1 MITQGINSATFFLY
15 RINIY
20 LKNRLVGC
28 MFLLIGTSL
37 NADLSHICA
46 YSNESVVK
54 FRKSTVGTD
63 RKEAVKICLA
73 EKIGSR
79 HIPHFQWPV
88 DLCDFWI
95 SSLFG
100 PRTYNGVTKMHHGI
114 DLASLKGTAV
124 KASADGKV
132 IKAQRDVP
140 GYGTLVEI
148 KHKKG
153 FTTRYGH
160 MEDILVKEGDCVCQA
175 DLIGTVGSHGN
186 VRAKKDPSHLHFEIR
201 QYGQSLNPLKYL
213 YCSEVIFVE

>member
-1 MITQGINSATFFLY
+1 MIAQSISLLYSILVTLFLMANS
-15 RINIY
+15 
-20 LKNRLVGC
+20 
-28 MFLLIGTSL
+28 SL
-37 NADLSHICA
+37 EAHLDHVCA
-46 YSNESVVK
+46 HSNESVVK
-54 FRKSTVGTD
+54 FRKSTIGLNK
-63 RKEAVKICLA
+63 KEAIKICLA
-73 EKIGSR
+73 EKISSK
-79 HIPHFQWPV
+79 HVPHFEWPV

-100 PRTYNGVTKMHHGI
+100 PRTYKGVTKMHHGI

-124 KASADGKV
+124 KASADGTV
-132 IKAQRDVP
+132 VKADKDIP

-160 MEDILVKEGDCVCQA
+160 MEEILVKVGDCVCQG

-201 QYGQSLNPLKYL
+201 QHDKSLNPLKHL
-213 YCSEVIFVE
+213 YCSEVVFAD